1 RAHRPVERLAAQGGD
16 LPPHRSQ
23 RARAGAD
30 DHGDPARNHPGWS
43 HRRRG
48 RVRLAWPRAPGV
60 QRRRGPRLPGHPGR
74 GAVDRRAVSANQP
87 RRGRAVRG
95 RRSEDPA
102 GMTSTTAESTRG
114 ASSRLLLRNPV
125 TVVSAA
131 VLVVVVFVAVAA
143 NWITPFGVNDVDVP
157 NALRPPS
164 GQHWFGTDELGRDV
178 LSRVLVAIQA
188 SMRVAVVSV
197 TFAVVVGV
205 TVGVIAG
212 YRGGWLD
219 TVVMRVVDVMFAFP
233 VLLLALA
240 VVAILGPGVTTTIL
254 AIGIVYTPIFA
265 RVARASTLSVRVEPF
280 VQVSRTMGTGNL
292 YMLGRHILP
301 NIAGPLI
308 VQTSLSL
315 AFAILSEAALSF
327 LGLGIQPPQP
337 SLGRMI
343 FDSQGFITLAWWMAV
358 FPGAAI
364 VVTVLAFNLLGDGLR
379 DVLDPKQRTMIE
391 ARARE
396 EQ

>member
-1 RAHRPVERLAAQGGD
+1 
-16 LPPHRSQ
+16 
-23 RARAGAD
+23 
-30 DHGDPARNHPGWS
+30 
-43 HRRRG
+43 
-48 RVRLAWPRAPGV
+48 
-60 QRRRGPRLPGHPGR
+60 
-74 GAVDRRAVSANQP
+74 
-87 RRGRAVRG
+87 
-95 RRSEDPA
+95 
-102 GMTSTTAESTRG
+102 MTI
-114 ASSRLLLRNPV
+114 LLRNRM

-131 VLVVVVFVAVAA
+131 VLGVVIFVAVTA
-143 NWITPFGVNDVDVP
+143 NWIAPFGVNDVDVP
-157 NALRPPS
+157 NALQPPS
-164 GQHWFGTDELGRDV
+164 GHHWFGTDELGRDV
-178 LSRVLVAIQA
+178 LSRVLVATQA

-197 TFAVVVGV
+197 AFAVVVGV
-205 TVGVIAG
+205 TVGIVAG
-212 YRGGWLD
+212 YRGGWVD
-219 TVVMRVVDVMFAFP
+219 TVFMRVIDVMFAFP

-240 VVAILGPGVTTTIL
+240 VVAILGPGTTTTIL

-280 VQVSRTMGTGNL
+280 VQMSRAMGTGNL
-292 YMLGRHILP
+292 YILGRHIVP

-343 FDSQGFITLAWWMAV
+343 FDSQGFVTMAWWMAV

-364 VVTVLAFNLLGDGLR
+364 FVIVLAFNLVGDGLR

-391 ARARE
+391 ARSKR
-396 EQ
+396 

>member
-1 RAHRPVERLAAQGGD
+1 
-16 LPPHRSQ
+16 
-23 RARAGAD
+23 
-30 DHGDPARNHPGWS
+30 
-43 HRRRG
+43 
-48 RVRLAWPRAPGV
+48 
-60 QRRRGPRLPGHPGR
+60 
-74 GAVDRRAVSANQP
+74 
-87 RRGRAVRG
+87 
-95 RRSEDPA
+95 
-102 GMTSTTAESTRG
+102 MTT
-114 ASSRLLLRNPV
+114 LLRNRM
-125 TVVSAA
+125 TVVSAIVLGVIA
-131 VLVVVVFVAVAA
+131 VVAVAA

-157 NALRPPS
+157 DALQPPC
-164 GQHWFGTDELGRDV
+164 GHHWFGTDELGRDV

-197 TFAVVVGV
+197 AFAAVVGV

-212 YRGGWLD
+212 YRGGWVD
-219 TVVMRVVDVMFAFP
+219 TVFMRVVDVMFAFP

-240 VVAILGPGVTTTIL
+240 VVAILGPGTTTTIL

-265 RVARASTLSVRVEPF
+265 RVARGSTLSVRVEPF
-280 VQVSRTMGTGNL
+280 VQMSRAMGTGDRYIL
-292 YMLGRHILP
+292 ARHIVP
-301 NIAGPLI
+301 NIAGPLV

-343 FDSQGFITLAWWMAV
+343 FDSQGFVTMAWWMAV

-364 VVTVLAFNLLGDGLR
+364 FVIVLAFNLVGDGLR

-391 ARARE
+391 ARSK
-396 EQ
+396 Q

>member
-1 RAHRPVERLAAQGGD
+1 MTDISP
-16 LPPHRSQ
+16 
-23 RARAGAD
+23 
-30 DHGDPARNHPGWS
+30 
-43 HRRRG
+43 
-48 RVRLAWPRAPGV
+48 RV
-60 QRRRGPRLPGHPGR
+60 
-74 GAVDRRAVSANQP
+74 
-87 RRGRAVRG
+87 
-95 RRSEDPA
+95 
-102 GMTSTTAESTRG
+102 
-114 ASSRLLLRNPV
+114 ASWRLLLGNPV
-125 TVVSAA
+125 TVVSAL
-131 VLVVVVFVAVAA
+131 VLAVVVFVAVTAS
-143 NWITPFGVNDVDVP
+143 WIAPFGYNDVDVP
-157 NALRPPS
+157 NALQPPS
-164 GQHWFGTDELGRDV
+164 GTHWFGTDELGRDV
-178 LSRVLVAIQA
+178 FSRVLVAVQA

-197 TFAVVVGV
+197 AFAVVVGV

-212 YRGGWLD
+212 YRGGWVD
-219 TVVMRVVDVMFAFP
+219 TVFMRMVDVMFAFP

-240 VVAILGPGVTTTIL
+240 VVAILGPGVTTTML

-265 RVARASTLSVRVEPF
+265 RVARASTLGVRVEPF
-280 VQVSRTMGTGNL
+280 VQVSRTMGTGHA
-292 YMLGRHILP
+292 YILGRHILP

-343 FDSQGFITLAWWMAV
+343 FDSQGFVTLAWWMAV

-391 ARARE
+391 ARRK
-396 EQ
+396 Q